1 MNFINPIE
9 ILELQE
15 YSVGKIDN
23 SMIKK
28 AKRKLFAEID
38 LSDEGTYD
46 YKGVAFT
53 KTDCETVINDLGNLE
68 HAEFYLYLANS
79 NQPLN
84 EFLVNGNEKFFPA
97 FSQDSNR
104 FTSKFV
110 DFVSP
115 YFVLRFDKALLKSF
129 TEFNH
134 IGFNSIVKAKN
145 ILKTQS
151 LIASS
156 DINTAFKNLSVEIS
170 NRIDQIEKIAREI
183 KNKTTD
189 YTSDNIDDA
198 INLVKEL
205 FPANYLNLLPRY
217 FQSQINKIAEAIDT
231 LQLTVWENL
240 YNSSV
245 CVQLSEHLFTLN
257 INSVNKQRYEE
268 NYEFFKQ
275 RELEVEILKGLKG
288 KFEEEERLKR
298 ERVEAEKQKELI
310 RIKLQEE
317 AERRDLERTNV
328 EKREE
333 LARKIK
339 EINIRNIC
347 LGVMGIFVALVI
359 ILMVLSVLSV
369 DKVPGMIPDMKIFI
383 VLTIIFAIGG
393 FKVLME
399 S

>member
-9 ILELQE
+9 ILKLQE
-15 YSVGKIDN
+15 YSVSEIDN

-28 AKRKLFAEID
+28 AKRKLFADID
-38 LSDEGTYD
+38 LSDDGTLD

-68 HAEFYLYLANS
+68 YAKFYFYLANI
-79 NQPLN
+79 NKPLN
-84 EFLVNGNEKFFPA
+84 EFLVNGNEKFFYE
-97 FSQDSNR
+97 FSQKDIY
-104 FTSKFV
+104 KLPELV
-110 DFVSP
+110 DFIGH
-115 YFVLRFDKALLKSF
+115 YFAPLFGKALLKSF

-134 IGFNSIVKAKN
+134 SIGKTEN
-145 ILKTQS
+145 ILKTQI

-156 DINTAFKNLSVEIS
+156 DIDIAFKNLSVEIS

-189 YTSDNIDDA
+189 YTSDNIDDV

-205 FPANYLNLLPRY
+205 FPANYLNLLPQY
-217 FQSQINKIAEAIDT
+217 FQSQINKIAEAIDK

-240 YNSSV
+240 YNPSV

-298 ERVEAEKQKELI
+298 ERIEAEKQKELI

-317 AERRDLERTNV
+317 AERRYRERTNV

-339 EINIRNIC
+339 EIKIRNIC
-347 LGVMGIFVALVI
+347 LGVMGIFVALAI
-359 ILMVLSVLSV
+359 ILMVLSVLNEE
-369 DKVPGMIPDMKIFI
+369 IPDMKIFI

-393 FKVLME
+393 FKLLME
-399 S
+399 P